1 MNILEI
7 FTNSI
12 LLIIT
17 LDNELWD
24 IILLSLFVS
33 FTALIIASLLGFIVG
48 YYFAIYNFYF
58 KKIILIIINSLMGI
72 PPVVVGLIVY
82 FIFASGGPLGILQ
95 LVYTPSAMI
104 IAQTII
110 IFPIIASL
118 SHEIFSKN
126 WFEFKDQI
134 RSLNI
139 PFWGSVKL
147 LFNHSYFLLITTLL
161 SAFGRAISEVGAVM
175 IVGGN
180 IDHYT
185 RVMTTAISLETR
197 MGNLEYAMA
206 LGLVLI
212 SITIIIYSLVYLS
225 VSYTHLTLPTKA

>member
-72 PPVVVGLIVY
+72 TPVVVGLIVY

-95 LVYTPSAMI
+95 LLYTPSAMI

-212 SITIIIYSLVYLS
+212 SITIIIYSLVYLLNNRS
-225 VSYTHLTLPTKA
+225 IK

>member
-95 LVYTPSAMI
+95 LLYTPSAMI

-212 SITIIIYSLVYLS
+212 LLKLNLV
-225 VSYTHLTLPTKA
+225 P

>member
-24 IILLSLFVS
+24 IIILSLFVS

-95 LVYTPSAMI
+95 LLYTPSAMI

-185 RVMTTAISLETR
+185 REMTTAISLETR

-212 SITIIIYSLVYLS
+212 SITIIIYSLVYLLNNRS
-225 VSYTHLTLPTKA
+225 IK

>member
-33 FTALIIASLLGFIVG
+33 FTALIIASLLGFLVG

-95 LVYTPSAMI
+95 LLYTPSAMI

-126 WFEFKDQI
+126 WYEFKDQI

-212 SITIIIYSLVYLS
+212 SITIIIYSLVYLLNNRP
-225 VSYTHLTLPTKA
+225 VK

>member
-48 YYFAIYNFYF
+48 YYFAIYKFYF

-95 LVYTPSAMI
+95 LLYTPFAMI

-212 SITIIIYSLVYLS
+212 SITIIIYSLVYLLNNRS
-225 VSYTHLTLPTKA
+225 IK

>member
-33 FTALIIASLLGFIVG
+33 FAALIIASLLGFIVG

-95 LVYTPSAMI
+95 LLYTPSAMI

-212 SITIIIYSLVYLS
+212 SITIIIYSLVYLLNNRS
-225 VSYTHLTLPTKA
+225 IK

>member
-48 YYFAIYNFYF
+48 YYFAIHNFYF
-58 KKIILIIINSLMGI
+58 KKIILVIINSLMGI

-95 LVYTPSAMI
+95 LLYTPSAMI

-147 LFNHSYFLLITTLL
+147 LFKHSYFLLITTLL

-212 SITIIIYSLVYLS
+212 SITIIIYSLVYLLNNRS
-225 VSYTHLTLPTKA
+225 IK

>member
-1 MNILEI
+1 MDIFEI

-12 LLIIT
+12 LLILR
-17 LDNELWD
+17 LDPELWD
-24 IILLSLFVS
+24 IIILSLYVS
-33 FTALIIASLLGFIVG
+33 FTALIFASVFGFFIG
-48 YYFAIYNFYF
+48 YYLALYNFF
-58 KKIILIIINSLMGI
+58 LKKILLIFLNSLMGI

-82 FIFASGGPLGILQ
+82 FIFASGGPLGVLQ
-95 LVYTPSAMI
+95 LLYTPSAMI

-110 IFPIIASL
+110 IFPIIVSL

-126 WFEFKDQI
+126 WIEFKDQI

-139 PFWGSVKL
+139 PSLGSAKL
-147 LFNHSYFLLITTLL
+147 LFSHSHFLLITTLL

-206 LGLVLI
+206 LGIVLI
-212 SITIIIYSLVYLS
+212 SITIIIYSFVYILNNK
-225 VSYTHLTLPTKA
+225 LKFNK

>member
-95 LVYTPSAMI
+95 LLYTPSAMI
-104 IAQTII
+104 VAQTII

-212 SITIIIYSLVYLS
+212 SITIIIYSLVYLLNNRP
-225 VSYTHLTLPTKA
+225 VK

>member
-17 LDNELWD
+17 LDHELWD

-95 LVYTPSAMI
+95 LLYTPSAMI

-126 WFEFKDQI
+126 WYEFKDQI

-212 SITIIIYSLVYLS
+212 SITIIIYSLVYLLNNRP
-225 VSYTHLTLPTKA
+225 VK

>member
-17 LDNELWD
+17 LDSELWD

-95 LVYTPSAMI
+95 LLYTPSAMI

-147 LFNHSYFLLITTLL
+147 LFNHSYFLLITTIL

-212 SITIIIYSLVYLS
+212 SITIIIYSLVYLLNNRS
-225 VSYTHLTLPTKA
+225 IK

>member
-33 FTALIIASLLGFIVG
+33 FTALIIASLLGFRVG

-95 LVYTPSAMI
+95 LLYTPSAMI

-212 SITIIIYSLVYLS
+212 SITIIIYSLVYLLNNRS
-225 VSYTHLTLPTKA
+225 NK

>member
-95 LVYTPSAMI
+95 LLYTPSAMI
-104 IAQTII
+104 IAQTLI

-212 SITIIIYSLVYLS
+212 SITIIIYSLVYLLNNRS
-225 VSYTHLTLPTKA
+225 IK

>member
-12 LLIIT
+12 LLIVT

-95 LVYTPSAMI
+95 LLYTPSAMI

-206 LGLVLI
+206 CLL
-212 SITIIIYSLVYLS
+212 
-225 VSYTHLTLPTKA
+225 YTSPSPRDED

>member
-17 LDNELWD
+17 LDSELWD

-95 LVYTPSAMI
+95 LLYTPSAMI

-161 SAFGRAISEVGAVM
+161 SAYGRAISEVGAVM

-212 SITIIIYSLVYLS
+212 SITIIIYSLVYLLNNRS
-225 VSYTHLTLPTKA
+225 IK

>member
-7 FTNSI
+7 FINSI
-12 LLIIT
+12 ILIISF
-17 LDNELWD
+17 DKELWD
-24 IILLSLFVS
+24 IIILSLFVS
-33 FTALIIASLLGFIVG
+33 STALIFASIFGFLFG
-48 YYFAIYNFYF
+48 YIFALYDFYF
-58 KKIILIIINSLMGI
+58 KKIILVILNSLMGI

-82 FIFASGGPLGILQ
+82 FIFASGGPLGVFQ
-95 LVYTPSAMI
+95 LLYTPTAMI

-110 IFPIIASL
+110 IFPIVVSL
-118 SHEIFSKN
+118 SHEIFLKN
-126 WFEFKDQI
+126 WIEFRDQI

-139 PFWGSVKL
+139 PFFGSVL
-147 LFNHSYFLLITTLL
+147 LLVKHSYFLLITTLL

-180 IDHYT
+180 IDNYT

-212 SITIIIYSLVYLS
+212 SLTIVIYSVVYL
-225 VSYTHLTLPTKA
+225 LNKRK

>member
-48 YYFAIYNFYF
+48 YHFAIYNFYF

-95 LVYTPSAMI
+95 LLYTPSAMI

-212 SITIIIYSLVYLS
+212 SITIIIYSLVYLLNNRS
-225 VSYTHLTLPTKA
+225 IK